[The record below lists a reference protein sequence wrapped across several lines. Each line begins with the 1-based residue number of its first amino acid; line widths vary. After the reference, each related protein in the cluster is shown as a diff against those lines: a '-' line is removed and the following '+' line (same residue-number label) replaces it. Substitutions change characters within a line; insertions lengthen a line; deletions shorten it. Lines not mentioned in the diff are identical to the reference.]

1 MINIDKVITVLVSL
15 IINVLAFVLAGL
27 VAVSVYV
34 IVTGI
39 RWLQ

>member
-1 MINIDKVITVLVSL
+1 MINIDKVIAVLVSL

-27 VAVSVYV
+27 VAVSVYA

-39 RWLQ
+39 RWLL